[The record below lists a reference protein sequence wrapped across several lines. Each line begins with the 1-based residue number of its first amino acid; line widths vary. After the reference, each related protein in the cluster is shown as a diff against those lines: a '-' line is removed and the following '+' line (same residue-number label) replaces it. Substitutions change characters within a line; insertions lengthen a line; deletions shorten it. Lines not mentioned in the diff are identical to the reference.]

1 MLSMGGQDLIPAPH
15 GVYSPLGVIPAY
27 LSVAPNS
34 ASTLPQ
40 KSITQE
46 LRIKPEDVF
55 FLHSQVSWSKWLRS
69 DSLSSKTLNRIPLP
83 TADTLHGVCLH

>member
-1 MLSMGGQDLIPAPH
+1 MLSMGGQGLIPEPH

-46 LRIKPEDVF
+46 LRIKPENVF
-55 FLHSQVSWSKWLRS
+55 FSTFPGELVQVVEERLSK
-69 DSLSSKTLNRIPLP
+69 
-83 TADTLHGVCLH
+83 